1 MTDTLPLTPDQLKLL
16 VAIGAGFALGM
27 LSGVALMWTSLPQV
41 FTLLGIND
49 LVVLGCTLP

>member
-27 LSGVALMWTSLPQV
+27 LSGVTLMWTSLPQV